1 MDVDNIPYIYYFL
14 LLDMD
19 KESVIHMI
27 LFRSLLTLSYQLIY
41 NCHIVLLLHHVCWTV
56 TPRDMSHDRPS
67 VAMTTENLIHIL
79 SVMLNW
85 CIVKRH
91 SITLSLSA
99 QKVTYSFIPKLVIW
113 LFVCKCPKK
122 SDLSLSCS
130 AVTICTITALC
141 TVSGLFLHLPTTLYF
156 RYSRQFNIMI
166 VSVPKL

>member
-91 SITLSLSA
+91 SITLSLYRHRKWPTRLYQNWWYGSLYA
-99 QKVTYSFIPKLVIW
+99 NAPKSQIS
-113 LFVCKCPKK
+113 P
-122 SDLSLSCS
+122 SL
-130 AVTICTITALC
+130 ALRLQY
-141 TVSGLFLHLPTTLYF
+141 VL
-156 RYSRQFNIMI
+156 
-166 VSVPKL
+166 